1 MRIAI
6 LLLLML
12 FSVSSKGQIEE
23 KDILGSWQA
32 GDSATYNFS
41 ATGGQL
47 VLTVVSKQGSEE
59 DWNTFLFAGVFSDN
73 ALTLCALS
81 SVSTFDAC
89 YTGEVASRGL
99 ISLLLGSCSDRIL
112 NVCGALPTA
121 ILLEREIIFDAS
133 GIYFA
138 EATGEYFLV
147 NGRDGLADVVQ
158 VNITDSRG
166 DNFVGTK
173 PGNSGNLVPVD
184 DQGRTIS
191 FVVNSDTSITA
202 TISGC
207 LNITQE
213 ICDQIP
219 PGTSF
224 ELTKI

>member
-6 LLLLML
+6 FSLLML
-12 FSVSSKGQIEE
+12 FSLASQGQIEE

-32 GDSATYNFS
+32 SDSATYNFS

-59 DWNTFLFAGVFSDN
+59 DWNTFLFAGVLSEN
-73 ALTLCALS
+73 ALNICSLS

-89 YTGEVASRGL
+89 YTGEVVSRGS
-99 ISLLLGSCSDRIL
+99 ISLVLGGCLDRIR
-112 NVCGALPTA
+112 NVCSGLPTS
-121 ILLEREIIFDAS
+121 ILLQREIIFDAS
-133 GIYFA
+133 GVYFA

-173 PGNSGNLVPVD
+173 SGNNGDLVPVD
-184 DQGRTIS
+184 GQGRKIS

-202 TISGC
+202 SISGC
-207 LNITQE
+207 LNITQG
-213 ICDQIP
+213 ICDRIP

-224 ELTKI
+224 DLIKI

>member
-6 LLLLML
+6 FSLFMLLS
-12 FSVSSKGQIEE
+12 FASKGQIEE

-32 GDSATYNFS
+32 GNSATYNFS
-41 ATGGQL
+41 TTGGQL

-59 DWNTFLFAGVFSDN
+59 DWNTFLFVGV
-73 ALTLCALS
+73 LTEKTLNLCSLS

-99 ISLLLGSCSDRIL
+99 ISLLLGSCLDRIL
-112 NVCGALPTA
+112 NVCSALPTA

-173 PGNSGNLVPVD
+173 SGNSGDLVPVD
-184 DQGRTIS
+184 NQGRTIS

-207 LNITQE
+207 LNITEE

-224 ELTKI
+224 EVTKI